1 MLGRGE
7 VQSSSR
13 CGSEG
18 RTVPEEAVHHHLI
31 DTRSATIRLALA
43 LTIFTV
49 VASISL
55 SLMPIVASE
64 MQDRFGFSASQI
76 GLLTSVYML
85 TFGLGALPMGLLG
98 ARWGGWTL
106 LLGAIVLTAGSV
118 LFALSSSY
126 PWFLIGRLLQ
136 GLGTSAYVPVS
147 NALITRNVDRRHQDW
162 ALGVFGCGTGLGV
175 VAALLIMP
183 SIQAAGGYRAVFL
196 TTAGIAV
203 VFALVALVHRVV
215 RSRPRDEGMDVS
227 FVTLLRAVGA
237 IALNRRLLLLVVINI
252 GALAV
257 FVGVLTWTPL
267 FLHDQHGTS
276 LAVAAYL
283 TAGLGVA
290 QILGNIGGAAA
301 MARWGKPFVLSAGMI
316 VMLIAIALIPFT
328 PWVVAVFACV
338 VVAGFLTM
346 ALFPAMLGSIAEV
359 VPRLEQVGPA
369 NGFMNLTNLVATL
382 FAPWLFG
389 VLLDA
394 YGTGEGEGGYL
405 WGYLL
410 LALFALLGAI
420 AGVVYVVSRRRAGR
434 HAPEQ
439 A

>member
-1 MLGRGE
+1 M
-7 VQSSSR
+7 
-13 CGSEG
+13 
-18 RTVPEEAVHHHLI
+18 PEKAVHYHLTG
-31 DTRSATIRLALA
+31 TRRGTIQLALA

-49 VASISL
+49 VASIAL
-55 SLMPIVASE
+55 ALMPIVTSE
-64 MQDRFGFSASQI
+64 MQDRFGLSASQI

-98 ARWGGWTL
+98 ARWGGRAL
-106 LLGAIVLTAGSV
+106 ILGAVLLTAGLV
-118 LFALSSSY
+118 LFALCSSY
-126 PWFLIGRLLQ
+126 PWFLVGRLLQ
-136 GLGTSAYVPVS
+136 GLGASGFVPVA
-147 NALITRNVDRRHQDW
+147 NALIAQNVDRRYQDW
-162 ALGVFGCGTGLGV
+162 ALGVFGCGTGLGIL
-175 VAALLIMP
+175 AALLIMP

-203 VFALVALVHRVV
+203 AFTLTAAAHKVV
-215 RSRPRDEGMDVS
+215 RTRPRDVGADVS
-227 FVTLLRAVGA
+227 FVGLIRGVGA

-252 GALAV
+252 GTMAI
-257 FVGVLTWTPL
+257 FVGVLTWTPS
-267 FLHDQHGTS
+267 FLHDQRGTS

-290 QILGNIGGAAA
+290 QILGNVGGAAA

-328 PWVVAVFACV
+328 PGVVAVFACV

-369 NGFMNLTNLVATL
+369 NGFMNLTGLVATL

-389 VLLDA
+389 VILDA

-420 AGVVYVVSRRRAGR
+420 AGVAYAVSRRRAGKQVPLR
-434 HAPEQ
+434 A
-439 A
+439 